1 MSTGRLISI
10 VDDDVW
16 LRNSLANLI
25 RSVGF
30 RSQEFA
36 SAEAF
41 LASGE
46 ARATACLI
54 LDVRMPGMN
63 GLELQRRL
71 IAADWQLP
79 IIFITSHADDA
90 ARAHALE
97 AGAVAFLL
105 KPCRDQELFDAIET
119 ALKSVLDTRKKGAS
133 DVTTIMTKDGTQIYF
148 KDWGTGQPVVFSHGW
163 PLSADAW
170 EDQMLFLGEH
180 GYRVIAHDRRGHGRS
195 SQPWTGNDLDTYAD
209 DLAALVSA
217 LDLRDAVHVG
227 HSTGGGEVA
236 RYIARH
242 GTQRVAKAV
251 LIGAIPPLMLRTAA
265 NPGGLPID
273 VFDGIRASV
282 LADRSQFFKDLSAP
296 FYGANRPGSKVSQGL
311 RDSFWLQGMQA
322 GFKGVFDCIKAFSET
337 DQTDDL
343 KKLNVPTLFIH
354 GDDDQIVPIAA
365 SAHAAVKLAP
375 QARLKVYPGAPHG
388 LCSTHKDQINADL
401 LEFLK
406 S

>member
-90 ARAHALE
+90 ARAHALA

-119 ALKSVLDTRKKGAS
+119 ALKSVLDTRKKGAN

-170 EDQMLFLGEH
+170 DDQMLFLGEH

-343 KKLNVPTLFIH
+343 KKLDVPTLFIH
-354 GDDDQIVPIAA
+354 GDDDQIVPIGA

-375 QARLKVYPGAPHG
+375 RARLKVYPGAPHG